1 MVNST
6 VLEVVIGL
14 IFCYASVALIVSSIN
29 EAIASA
35 MKLRASSLLEGVK
48 AMLNDPQFVGLAR
61 AVYNHALVNP
71 AGDGAAKD
79 EASLKFRPSYIDA
92 RHFAIAL
99 VDAVS
104 AAPTNAA
111 TLERDIR
118 AIADPQIKNLL
129 LGLYARANGRL
140 DDLHGSLARWFDAGM
155 DSVSGGYKRRSQVA
169 CFAIAL
175 VISALFNV
183 DSFHLFKVLW
193 EHPALASVIS
203 QPGSA
208 SDALAALKSLPIGW
222 PRQGQGNS
230 ASAVMVAGWV
240 VTASAT
246 LFGAPFW
253 FDLLQRLIR
262 LRGTGPKPARE
273 LAPADQPVVP

>member
-6 VLEVVIGL
+6 ILEVAIGL
-14 IFCYASVALIVSSIN
+14 VFCYASVALIVSSIN

-35 MKLRASSLLEGVK
+35 LKLRASSLLEGVK
-48 AMLNDPQFVGLAR
+48 AMLNDPQFVDLAR

-71 AGDGAAKD
+71 GGNGAAKD
-79 EASLKFRPSYIDA
+79 EANLKFRPSYIDA

-99 VDAVS
+99 IDSVS
-104 AAPTNAA
+104 SAPTNAA
-111 TLERDIR
+111 VLERDIR

-140 DDLHGSLARWFDAGM
+140 DELHSSLGRWFDAGM
-155 DSVSGGYKRRSQVA
+155 DRVSGSYKRKAQVA
-169 CFAIAL
+169 CFVIAL
-175 VISALFNV
+175 VICALFNV
-183 DSFHLFKVLW
+183 DSFYLFKVLW
-193 EHPALASVIS
+193 EQPALASAAS

-208 SDALAALKSLPIGW
+208 GEALAALKSLPIGW
-222 PRQGQGNS
+222 PRQGQGTS
-230 ASAVMVAGWV
+230 ASAVMVVGWV

-253 FDLLQRLIR
+253 FDLLQRLIW

-273 LAPADQPVVP
+273 LMPGDKPVVP